1 MLHNEKQRR
10 VYIETTIPSFYYTL
24 RTDTESLAR
33 QSWTQKWWKVYEDQF
48 ILVSSTAV
56 IEELQKGTG
65 EKTQDRIALVESLEI
80 LTVPAEVNQIAEIY
94 MDRLIMPQGL
104 FGDAHHVALASF
116 YDIGVLLTWNCKH
129 IANVDKTYRIRQINR
144 ELGLPMPELVTP
156 LNYFGVDD

>member
-1 MLHNEKQRR
+1 MLHNEQQYR

-33 QSWTQKWWKVYEDQF
+33 QSWTRKWWEKYADQL

-65 EKTQDRIALVESLEI
+65 EKTQDRIALVENLQI
-80 LTVPAEVNQIAEIY
+80 LTVTAEINQIAEIY
-94 MDRLIMPQGL
+94 VDRLIMPQGL

-116 YDIGVLLTWNCKH
+116 YDIDVLLTWNCKH
-129 IANVDKTYRIRQINR
+129 IANIDKIYRIRQTNH
-144 ELGLPMPELVTP
+144 ELGLPTPELVTP